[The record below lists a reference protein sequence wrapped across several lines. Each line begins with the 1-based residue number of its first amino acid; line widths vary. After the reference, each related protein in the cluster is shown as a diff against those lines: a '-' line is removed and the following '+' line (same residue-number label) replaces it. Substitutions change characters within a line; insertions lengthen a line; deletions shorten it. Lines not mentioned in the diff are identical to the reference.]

1 MTRGAGRALSGPR
14 LAVPAAVAV
23 AIVGFVVLSAVAGS
37 PTKERSGAGAT
48 PVVKLRDSKLGRILV
63 NAEGRTLYLFLEDA
77 DGKSSCYG
85 PCTRI
90 WPPALVAAGT
100 APRAGP
106 GLVARKLTTVARRR
120 TQQRQLVYN
129 GHPLYTTDADAKP
142 GDTNGQAV
150 FNTWFAVSPAGRQV
164 GKADPDAG
172 GY

>member
-1 MTRGAGRALSGPR
+1 VTRDDRRALSGPR
-14 LAVPAAVAV
+14 LAVPAAIAV
-23 AIVGFVVLSAVAGS
+23 ALVGFIVLSAVAGS
-37 PTKERSGAGAT
+37 PTKERHGAA
-48 PVVKLRDSKLGRILV
+48 PAVKVRDSKLGRILV

-100 APRAGP
+100 TAKAGP
-106 GLVARKLTTVARRR
+106 GLIARKLTTVARRR
-120 TQQRQLVYN
+120 VRQRQLVYN
-129 GHPLYTTDADAKP
+129 GHPLYTTDADAQP
-142 GDTNGQAV
+142 GDTNGQGV
-150 FNTWFAVSPAGRQV
+150 FNTWWAVSPAGRQV